1 MRIQRIAAVARF
13 ELLSVVKR
21 WSYLI
26 ATFGLP
32 LFLAVVSGTVL
43 GVQTYFLTQRA
54 AESSQFGLVDE
65 AGVIDHSVFEERD
78 GSEIWTANGSDVV
91 LYENRRT
98 ATKDL
103 ESGRLR
109 ALYVVEKGYLTS
121 GEVRAIQSEKTPLLS
136 MRGTTVEPLLRSLL
150 RRSLVEGRLEADVQE
165 RVLSPAYFIRSRLG
179 PDGDKVTDIDEAL
192 DLLVRT
198 TIPLFLGILLL
209 TALLSAS
216 GYLVQTVSTDKES
229 KIVEV
234 LLSSVTPEEILAG
247 KLFGLGAAGLI
258 QFAVWSSMVVFVAL
272 SASAALA
279 TVVSI
284 PWQAGDRRARLQRRR
299 EPEADDGLGDACD
312 PPTDGT
318 RDFARGAERRPR
330 PGDDLDPIHLAA
342 NRDHPPRGGRVR
354 HRMVGGAGIDGGVAA
369 VDVGFDSDRSAIVPR
384 RILAHRLETLTRRA
398 VAASAITL
406 ALAPRRAG
414 ALRRPRS
421 FADAALAAR
430 EPPGHR
436 ADLIERD
443 VHLVDS

>member
-1 MRIQRIAAVARF
+1 MRVQRIAAVARF
-13 ELLSVVKR
+13 ELSSVVKR

-32 LFLAVVSGTVL
+32 VFLAVVSGTVL
-43 GVQTYFLTQRA
+43 GAQTYFLTQRA

-65 AGVIDHSVFEERD
+65 AGVVDVEVFEERE
-78 GSEIWTANGSDVV
+78 GARVWTANANEVL
-91 LYENRRT
+91 LYENRR
-98 ATKDL
+98 AAIGDL

-109 ALYVVEKGYLTS
+109 AVYVVEKEYLSS

-136 MRGTTVEPLLRSLL
+136 MRGTTIEPLLRSLL
-150 RRSLVEGRLEADVQE
+150 RKSLVEGRLDSDVQE
-165 RVLSPAYFIRSRLG
+165 RVISPAYFVRSRLG
-179 PDGDKVTDIDEAL
+179 PDGEQVTGVDEAL

-279 TVVSI
+279 AVVSI
-284 PWQAGDRRARLQRRR
+284 PWQALAVAPLFFILGYLFLGSLMLATAALGANAAESQKLTMGWAMLAILPLMVLVILLDEPNGILGQVMTWIPFTSPLTVIIRLAVDSSGIAWWEVIGAMVVLVVSTWASIRVGARLFR
-299 EPEADDGLGDACD
+299 
-312 PPTDGT
+312 
-318 RDFARGAERRPR
+318 
-330 PGDDLDPIHLAA
+330 
-342 NRDHPPRGGRVR
+342 
-354 HRMVGGAGIDGGVAA
+354 
-369 VDVGFDSDRSAIVPR
+369 VGFLLTGSMPS
-384 RILAHRLETLTRRA
+384 LAELWRQ
-398 VAASAITL
+398 
-406 ALAPRRAG
+406 
-414 ALRRPRS
+414 
-421 FADAALAAR
+421 AR
-430 EPPGHR
+430 
-436 ADLIERD
+436 
-443 VHLVDS
+443 